1 MGNWTRHDTRAL
13 IEAAGERPFMSKWA
27 VASIRR
33 HHHEPDLV
41 ERIARLEDFVTETE
55 RTPFVW
61 GRSDCTLMV
70 ADWAVRNGL
79 PDSVA
84 DLRSTY
90 ASEDE
95 ARALIAD
102 NGGLVSLFG
111 ERAEAAG
118 AVPVREPEFGCIAV
132 IGSPHNPD
140 RQWSAIWQGFHWIV
154 RWGNAE
160 RAQWV
165 PFTAK
170 YLAMWRV

>member
-27 VASIRR
+27 GKAIRR

-70 ADWAVRNGL
+70 ADWAVWNGL
-79 PDSVA
+79 LDSVA
-84 DLRSTY
+84 DLRGTY
-90 ASEDE
+90 ATEGE

-118 AVPVREPEFGCIAV
+118 AVPIREPEFGCIAV
-132 IGSPHNPD
+132 IGSPHNPE

-154 RWGNAE
+154 
-160 RAQWV
+160 
-165 PFTAK
+165 
-170 YLAMWRV
+170 